1 MEITSHRYKP
11 DTVVCILDEADI
23 ASDPSL
29 AAHFEKTHA
38 SLLRGPNGLE
48 IIYVD
53 GRLPELQHGPGYRPE
68 VLDVMIAH
76 ELGHMYYGPQHG
88 AQPNRPYEEREADD
102 VAWVV
107 LSTHGDAAAICLHER
122 EYEARWGYRLECFDN
137 PSGDTDG
144 WPHSRRQPAE
154 ITQWCK
160 QIAGMVE

>member
-48 IIYVD
+48 IIYID
-53 GRLPELQHGPGYRPE
+53 GRLPELQPGPGYRPE

-76 ELGHMYYGPQHG
+76 ELGHLYHGPQHG
-88 AQPNRPYEEREADD
+88 AQRIVLEEREADD

-107 LSTHGDAAAICLHER
+107 LSTHGDDAALRLHER
-122 EYEARWGYRLECFDN
+122 EYEARWGYGLEGFIESYIGEED
-137 PSGDTDG
+137 
-144 WPHSRRQPAE
+144 E

>member
-48 IIYVD
+48 IIYID
-53 GRLPELQHGPGYRPE
+53 GRLPELQHGRGYRPE

-76 ELGHMYYGPQHG
+76 ELGHLYYGPQHG

-107 LSTHGDAAAICLHER
+107 LSTCLMKGAGASFSPFHMTLR
-122 EYEARWGYRLECFDN
+122 PPHCMQFLSN
-137 PSGDTDG
+137 VKSG
-144 WPHSRRQPAE
+144 
-154 ITQWCK
+154 
-160 QIAGMVE
+160 

>member
-48 IIYVD
+48 IIYID
-53 GRLPELQHGPGYRPE
+53 GRLPDLQHGPGYRPE

-76 ELGHMYYGPQHG
+76 ELGHLYYGPQHG

-107 LSTHGDAAAICLHER
+107 LSTHGDDAALRLHER
-122 EYEARWGYRLECFDN
+122 EYQARWGYGLEDW
-137 PSGDTDG
+137 DETIIKTD
-144 WPHSRRQPAE
+144 E

>member
-48 IIYVD
+48 IIYID
-53 GRLPELQHGPGYRPE
+53 GRLPDLQHGPGYRPE

-76 ELGHMYYGPQHG
+76 ELGHLYHGPQHG
-88 AQPNRPYEEREADD
+88 AHEPRLLFEEHEADD

-107 LSTHGDAAAICLHER
+107 LSTHGDDAALRLHEW
-122 EYEARWGYRLECFDN
+122 EYEARWGCRVTLLNQDVFTLHRV
-137 PSGDTDG
+137 S
-144 WPHSRRQPAE
+144 E

>member
-48 IIYVD
+48 IIYID

-76 ELGHMYYGPQHG
+76 ELGHLYYGPQHG
-88 AQPNRPYEEREADD
+88 TVDDGAFFEEREADD

-107 LSTHGDAAAICLHER
+107 LSTHGDDAAIRLHER
-122 EYEARWGYRLECFDN
+122 EYEARWGYGGEDQRFEDVV
-137 PSGDTDG
+137 
-144 WPHSRRQPAE
+144 AE
-154 ITQWCK
+154 IKQWCK

>member
-48 IIYVD
+48 IIYID
-53 GRLPELQHGPGYRPE
+53 GRLPDLQHGPGYRPE
-68 VLDVMIAH
+68 ALDVMIAH
-76 ELGHMYYGPQHG
+76 ELGHLYYGPKHG
-88 AQPNRPYEEREADD
+88 AQSNRPYEEREADD

-107 LSTHGDAAAICLHER
+107 LSTHGDDAAIRLHER
-122 EYEARWGYRLECFDN
+122 EYEARWGFGFERFFDTI
-137 PSGDTDG
+137 GEED
-144 WPHSRRQPAE
+144 E
-154 ITQWCK
+154 IKQWCK